1 MHSKALIR
9 LNKYIASKTGLSRRH
24 ADYLID
30 RGLIVIDDKVAVL
43 GQKLTGGEKIE
54 FSDPE
59 TSQHYSLVVDTDSD
73 TPTTTI
79 ILNKPVGYVCSRDG
93 QGSDTV
99 YDLLPKDYSSLKIAG
114 RLDKDSSGLVLLS
127 NDGEL
132 INELTHPK
140 YQKTKI
146 YTIQLNEPLQPLHQQ
161 IITDNGI
168 TLDDGLSKFAIE
180 KIDDSSVNIQI
191 TMREGRN
198 RQIRRTFESLGYKIT
213 KLHRTQLGKY
223 SLKNLPSGQY
233 TDQS

>member
-1 MHSKALIR
+1 MTR

-30 RGLIVIDDKVAVL
+30 RELVVIDEKVAVL
-43 GQKLTGGEKIE
+43 GQKLMGGEKIE

-59 TSQHYSLVVDTDSD
+59 TSQHYSLIVDTGTDNQ
-73 TPTTTI
+73 TTTI

-99 YDLLPKDYSSLKIAG
+99 YDLLPKDFASLKIAG

-127 NDGEL
+127 DDGDL

-140 YQKTKI
+140 YQKVKI
-146 YTIQLNEPLQPLHQQ
+146 YEVQLDEPLAPLHQQ
-161 IITDNGI
+161 IISDNGVS
-168 TLDDGLSKFAIE
+168 LDDGLSKLQIE
-180 KIDDSSVNIQI
+180 KADDTSKNLII
-191 TMREGRN
+191 TMKEGRN
-198 RQIRRTFESLGYKIT
+198 RQIRRTFESLGYKII

-223 SLKNLPSGQY
+223 SLKNLSSGQY

>member
-1 MHSKALIR
+1 MTR

-30 RGLIVIDDKVAVL
+30 RGLVVIDEKVAVL
-43 GQKLTGGEKIE
+43 GQKLVGGEKIE

-59 TSQHYSLVVDTDSD
+59 TSQHYSLIVDTGTDSQ
-73 TPTTTI
+73 TTTI

-99 YDLLPKDYSSLKIAG
+99 YDLLPKDFASLKIAG

-127 NDGEL
+127 DDGDL

-140 YQKTKI
+140 YQKVKI
-146 YTIQLNEPLQPLHQQ
+146 YEVQIDEPLAPLHQQ
-161 IITDNGI
+161 IISDNGV
-168 TLDDGLSKFAIE
+168 TLDDGVSKFDIE
-180 KIDDSSVNIQI
+180 KTDDTAKNLQI
-191 TMREGRN
+191 TMKEGRN
-198 RQIRRTFESLGYKIT
+198 RQIRRTFESLGYRIT

-223 SLKNLPSGQY
+223 TLSKIGSGKHKLI
-233 TDQS
+233 